1 VDDVRAF
8 IDATEAF
15 FSALASV
22 GWGALALAVFFH
34 VLKLALRVRAWQN
47 ILRAAHPGERVPYGG
62 VFGAYIAGVGVNSIA
77 PARAGDL
84 VKLYLAKRRVRH
96 SNYPTLTSTLVVET
110 LFDFVVATGLFF
122 YALKLGLLP
131 GAPDLPALPAFD
143 WSFVVE
149 HPRLAAF
156 FGSVLLAGI
165 LIFTAWAA
173 RRVTAF
179 REKVVRGFDVLRDRN
194 VFLTQVVSWQALSWV
209 ARVLSV
215 YFFLRAFHVD
225 ATVETTAAV
234 LVVQGLS
241 TLLPFTPGGLGTQ
254 QAVLLFALSGAATRS
269 TILAFSVG
277 MQLVTV
283 VVNVVIGFAA
293 IAVMMRTLRWRGRV
307 FAPEEGLATEPAAP
321 QNAASERAGSP
332 SRSTLRG

>member
-22 GWGALALAVFFH
+22 GWGALALAILFH
-34 VLKLALRVRAWQN
+34 VLKLVLRVRAWQN
-47 ILRAAHPGERVPYGG
+47 ILRASYPGERVPYGG
-62 VFGAYIAGVGVNSIA
+62 VFGAYVAGVGVNSLA

-84 VKLYLAKRRVRH
+84 VKLYLAKRRVPH
-96 SNYPTLTSTLVVET
+96 SSYPTLTSTLVVET
-110 LFDFVVATGLFF
+110 LFDFVVAAGLFF

-156 FGSVLLAGI
+156 LGSVLLAGAI
-165 LIFTAWAA
+165 IFTAWAA

-179 REKVVRGFDVLRDRN
+179 REKLARGFEILRDRN
-194 VFLTQVVSWQALSWV
+194 VFLTQVVSWQAASWV

-241 TLLPFTPGGLGTQ
+241 TVLPFTPGGLGTQ
-254 QAVLLFALSGAATRS
+254 QAVLLFALSGAAARS

-283 VVNVVIGFAA
+283 VVNVILGFAA

-307 FAPEEGLATEPAAP
+307 FAPEEGLASERAGPKNP
-321 QNAASERAGSP
+321 ASEPAGSP